1 MQKLSHSKLW
11 AACLMALIIGCA
23 QDPNT
28 KIIYRNSF
36 TVSFY
41 ANGGSGEMDDQTFI
55 QDERQAL
62 SKNAFTAPKSGQTF
76 SGWAA
81 NPNGE
86 VAYADAEFISV
97 AKNLKLYAVW
107 KALEGDGT
115 AQETKIW
122 GIDNRNNFWNYA
134 DTSLTPGDDLYKY
147 ATGAWRNDPVNVGL
161 WNKAEG
167 REDRTDDQGSPLYN
181 IGLIC
186 KEFPQNCSSVIANK
200 SIYIRTKKLL
210 PTETEDIVN
219 ELANF
224 LTEKFAEIDALST
237 QDEVLRY
244 FAKSM
249 VVFHPLYKW
258 IFNPQARKITLSP
271 EINKTYLPLYELLK
285 TTVDADDITFRQ
297 LFAAGSQFDSDEVK
311 ETNRLKIYWCKYIMG
326 ISDTED
332 TTNDIAL
339 KINISKFIYNIAFS
353 TNIVPTNPSAFE
365 NAVKAEFSITD
376 DEFLNIPADISSRL
390 SLIGD
395 PTYSESENYSLSVQ
409 IAKIFLKYAYT
420 NAGYDIVTGISV
432 EYEYSDYNGRKI
444 LTPNKTEIYRTMPY
458 YYANMK
464 IFYEQFIQNNPA
476 NTGKKSYLTK
486 MSNDIRDKFIERLRN
501 NTWMSDSTKE
511 AAIKKA
517 QKMISC
523 IGYPDSF
530 DSQLAFDSLPE
541 SINNQTV
548 WIKFYEALY
557 NEAFDKYFS
566 FFTDNSKT
574 IEDKLFNVVIFS
586 IDQLQANDFYLPEN
600 NIFVI
605 LIPNLIDPMCNTDYA
620 DAYNYG
626 TIGYV
631 IGHEFC
637 HAFDANGSQYNEY
650 GEKKNW
656 WTLSDKLHYEEKK
669 SQFIEIYNLLQ
680 LDSGKNGD
688 GQKTLSENMADFGG
702 LTTVYDLFISSKIK
716 EGFAGEEL
724 IKQKKM
730 FFQSYAIIWAADRSD
745 SIYENLLLLDTHSPA
760 PFRVNGVV
768 CQFDDWYDIYNVK
781 RGDKYYLEPQQRIIL
796 W

>member
-115 AQETKIW
+115 AHETKIW

-134 DTSLTPGDDLYKY
+134 DTSLTPGDDFYKY

-167 REDRTDDQGSPLYN
+167 REDRTDDKGSPLYN

-186 KEFPQNCSSVIANK
+186 KEFPKNCSSVIANK
-200 SIYIRTKKLL
+200 SIYLRTIELL
-210 PTETEDIVN
+210 PTETENIVN

-224 LTEKFAEIDALST
+224 LTEKFAEIDNLST
-237 QDEVLRY
+237 QNEVLRY

-249 VVFHPLYKW
+249 LAFPPLYKW
-258 IFNPQARKITLSP
+258 IFEANARKITLST

-285 TTVDADDITFRQ
+285 TTANMSDITFGQ
-297 LFAAGSQFDSDEVK
+297 LFAAGSTFDSNEVQ
-311 ETNRLKIYWCKYIMG
+311 EINRLKIHWCKYIMG

-332 TTNDIAL
+332 TTNDTAIKVSLAYF
-339 KINISKFIYNIAFS
+339 INSIAFP
-353 TNIVPTNPSAFE
+353 TNLVPTNPSAFK
-365 NAVKAEFSITD
+365 NAVKAEFGITD

-395 PTYSESENYSLSVQ
+395 PTYSESENYSLSIE

-476 NTGKKSYLTK
+476 NKDKKAYLTK

-501 NTWMSDSTKE
+501 NTWMSNSTKE

-530 DSQLAFDSLPE
+530 DSQLTFDTLSD
-541 SINNQTV
+541 SVDSQTV

-566 FFTDNSKT
+566 LFTDNSKT

-586 IDQLQANDFYLPEN
+586 IDQLQANDFYSPEN

-626 TIGYV
+626 TIGYA

-745 SIYENLLLLDTHSPA
+745 SIYENLLLLDTHSPN
-760 PFRVNGVV
+760 PFRINGVV